1 MHEIITSPI
10 HPSEDA
16 VLLQDLQRGAPQA
29 FERLLDQY
37 QQPVYRFVYRLLDD
51 PADAPD
57 VTQEVFVKV
66 FRKVGEFRGDAGL
79 KTWIYRIAI
88 NEASNRRRWFA
99 RHRKNE
105 VSVDSAAEGAVAD
118 AEWFIDRRGT
128 PFDLLSREEVRIAI
142 HKTLGEI
149 DQRLRVAVILRDI
162 EGLSYNEIADTLQ
175 VSLGTVKSRILR
187 GREAMKS
194 KLRRELAV
202 ELPGAYVAQPE

>member
-1 MHEIITSPI
+1 LHEIITSLI
-10 HPSEDA
+10 RPSGDV

-37 QQPVYRFVYRLLDD
+37 QQPVYRFVYRLLED

-66 FRKVGEFRGDAGL
+66 FRKVGEFRGDASL

-105 VSVDSAAEGAVAD
+105 VSVDSAAEGAAAD
-118 AEWFIDRRGT
+118 ADWFIDRRGT
-128 PFDLLSREEVRIAI
+128 PFDLLSRAEVRIAI
-142 HKTLGEI
+142 GKTLGEI

-162 EGLSYNEIADTLQ
+162 EGLSYNEIADTIQ

>member
-1 MHEIITSPI
+1 MHEIVTSLL

-16 VLLQDLQRGAPQA
+16 ILLQDLQRGAPQA

-37 QQPVYRFVYRLLDD
+37 QQPVCRFVYRLLED

-66 FRKVGEFRGDAGL
+66 FRKVGEFRGDASL

-105 VSVDSAAEGAVAD
+105 VSVDSAAEGEVAD

-142 HKTLGEI
+142 RKTLGEI

-162 EGLSYNEIADTLQ
+162 EGLSYNEIADTLR

-194 KLRRELAV
+194 KLRRQLAV
-202 ELPGAYVAQPE
+202 ELPGAYVVQPE

>member
-37 QQPVYRFVYRLLDD
+37 QQPVYRFVYGLLED

-66 FRKVGEFRGDAGL
+66 FRKVGEFRGDADL

-105 VSVDSAAEGAVAD
+105 VSVDSAAEGVAAD
-118 AEWFIDRRGT
+118 ADWFIDRRGT
-128 PFDLLSREEVRIAI
+128 PFDLLSRAEVRIAI
-142 HKTLGEI
+142 RKTLGEI

>member
-1 MHEIITSPI
+1 LHEIITSLI
-10 HPSEDA
+10 RPSGDV

-37 QQPVYRFVYRLLDD
+37 QQPVYRFVYRLLED

-66 FRKVGEFRGDAGL
+66 FRKVGEFRGDASL

-105 VSVDSAAEGAVAD
+105 VSVDSAAELGVAD

-128 PFDLLSREEVRIAI
+128 PFDLLSRAEVRIAI
-142 HKTLGEI
+142 GKTLGEI

-162 EGLSYNEIADTLQ
+162 EGLSYNEIADTIQ

>member
-1 MHEIITSPI
+1 MHEIITSLI
-10 HPSEDA
+10 HPSGDV

-37 QQPVYRFVYRLLDD
+37 QQPVYRFVYGLLED

>member
-1 MHEIITSPI
+1 MHEIITSSI
-10 HPSEDA
+10 HPSEDGI
-16 VLLQDLQRGAPQA
+16 LLQDLQRGAPQA

-37 QQPVYRFVYRLLDD
+37 QQPVYRFVYRLLED

-66 FRKVGEFRGDAGL
+66 FRKVGEFRGDASL
-79 KTWIYRIAI
+79 NTWIYRIAI
-88 NEASNRRRWFA
+88 NEASNRRRWFT

-142 HKTLGEI
+142 RKTLGEI

-162 EGLSYNEIADTLQ
+162 EGLSYNEIADTLR

-202 ELPGAYVAQPE
+202 ELPGTYVAQPE

>member
-10 HPSEDA
+10 HPSGDA

-29 FERLLDQY
+29 FERLLDQF
-37 QQPVYRFVYRLLDD
+37 QQPVYRFVYGLLED

-105 VSVDSAAEGAVAD
+105 VSVDSAAEGAAAD
-118 AEWFIDRRGT
+118 ADWFIDRRGT
-128 PFDLLSREEVRIAI
+128 PFDLLSRAEVRIAI
-142 HKTLGEI
+142 GKTLGEI

-162 EGLSYNEIADTLQ
+162 EGLSYNEIAATLQ

-202 ELPGAYVAQPE
+202 ELPGAYVVQPE

>member
-1 MHEIITSPI
+1 MHEIITSSI
-10 HPSEDA
+10 HPSEDGI
-16 VLLQDLQRGAPQA
+16 LLQDLQRGAPQA

-37 QQPVYRFVYRLLDD
+37 QQPVYRFVYRLLED

-66 FRKVGEFRGDAGL
+66 FRKVGEFRGDASL

-105 VSVDSAAEGAVAD
+105 VSVDSAAEGVVAD

-142 HKTLGEI
+142 RKTLGEI

-202 ELPGAYVAQPE
+202 ELPGAYVVQPE

>member
-1 MHEIITSPI
+1 MHEIITSLI
-10 HPSEDA
+10 RPSGDA
-16 VLLQDLQRGAPQA
+16 ILLQDLQRGAPQA

-37 QQPVYRFVYRLLDD
+37 QQPVYRFVYRLLED

-105 VSVDSAAEGAVAD
+105 VSVDSAAEGALSD

-128 PFDLLSREEVRIAI
+128 PFDLLSRAEVRIAI

-202 ELPGAYVAQPE
+202 ELPGAYVVQPE

>member
-1 MHEIITSPI
+1 MHEIITSSI

-37 QQPVYRFVYRLLDD
+37 QQPVYRFVYGLLED
-51 PADAPD
+51 PADTPD

-66 FRKVGEFRGDAGL
+66 FRKVGEFRGDARL

-162 EGLSYNEIADTLQ
+162 EGLSYNEIADTMQ

>member
-1 MHEIITSPI
+1 MHEIITSSI

-37 QQPVYRFVYRLLDD
+37 QQPVYRFVYRLLED

-66 FRKVGEFRGDAGL
+66 FRKVGEFRGDASL
-79 KTWIYRIAI
+79 KTWIYRIAV
-88 NEASNRRRWFA
+88 NEASNRRRWFL

-105 VSVDSAAEGAVAD
+105 VSVNSAAEGAFAD
-118 AEWFIDRRGT
+118 ADWFIDRRGT
-128 PFDLLSREEVRIAI
+128 PFDLLSREEMRVAI
-142 HKTLGEI
+142 NKTLGEI
-149 DQRLRVAVILRDI
+149 DHRLRSAVILRDI
-162 EGLSYNEIADTLQ
+162 EGLSYNEIAAALQ

-202 ELPGAYVAQPE
+202 ELPRAYVAQPE

>member
-1 MHEIITSPI
+1 MHEIITSSI
-10 HPSEDA
+10 HPSKD
-16 VLLQDLQRGAPQA
+16 VILLQDLQRGAPQA

-37 QQPVYRFVYRLLDD
+37 QQPVYRFVYRLLED

-57 VTQEVFVKV
+57 VTQDVFVKV
-66 FRKVGEFRGDAGL
+66 FRKFGEFRGDASL
-79 KTWIYRIAI
+79 KTWIYRIAV

-105 VSVDSAAEGAVAD
+105 VSVDAFAEGEMAD
-118 AEWFIDRRGT
+118 ANWFIDRRGT
-128 PFDLLSREEVRIAI
+128 PFDLLSREEVRVAI
-142 HKTLGEI
+142 RKALGEL

-162 EGLSYNEIADTLQ
+162 EGLSYNGIADTLE

-194 KLRRELAV
+194 KLRRELAA
-202 ELPGAYVAQPE
+202 ELPGAYVTQPE

>member
-1 MHEIITSPI
+1 M
-10 HPSEDA
+10 
-16 VLLQDLQRGAPQA
+16 LQDLQRGAPQA

-37 QQPVYRFVYRLLDD
+37 QQPVYRFVCGLLED

-66 FRKVGEFRGDAGL
+66 FRKVGEFRGDASL

-105 VSVDSAAEGAVAD
+105 VSVDTAAEGAAAD
-118 AEWFIDRRGT
+118 ADWFIDRRGT

-162 EGLSYNEIADTLQ
+162 EGLSYNEIADTIQ

>member
-1 MHEIITSPI
+1 MHEIITSLI
-10 HPSEDA
+10 RPSGDV

-37 QQPVYRFVYRLLDD
+37 QQPVYRFVYRLLED

-57 VTQEVFVKV
+57 VTQDVFVKV

-105 VSVDSAAEGAVAD
+105 VSVDSAAELGVAD

-202 ELPGAYVAQPE
+202 ELPGAYVVQPE

>member
-1 MHEIITSPI
+1 MHEIITSSI

-16 VLLQDLQRGAPQA
+16 ILLQDLQRGAPQA

-37 QQPVYRFVYRLLDD
+37 QQPVYRFVYGLLED

-66 FRKVGEFRGDAGL
+66 FRKVGEFRGDASL

-105 VSVDSAAEGAVAD
+105 VSVDTAAEGAAAD
-118 AEWFIDRRGT
+118 ADWFIDRRGT
-128 PFDLLSREEVRIAI
+128 PFDLLSRAEVRIAI
-142 HKTLGEI
+142 RKTLGEI

-162 EGLSYNEIADTLQ
+162 EGLSYNEIADTIQ

>member
-1 MHEIITSPI
+1 MHEIITSTI
-10 HPSEDA
+10 HPSEDV
-16 VLLQDLQRGAPQA
+16 VLLQDLQRDAPQA
-29 FERLLDQY
+29 FERLLDKY

-51 PADAPD
+51 PNDAPD

-66 FRKVGEFRGDAGL
+66 FRKVGEFRGDASL
-79 KTWIYRIAI
+79 KTWIYRIAV
-88 NEASNRRRWFA
+88 NEASNRCRWFV

-105 VSVDSAAEGAVAD
+105 VSVDSAVEGMAAD
-118 AEWFIDRRGT
+118 ADWFIDRRGT
-128 PFDLLSREEVRIAI
+128 PFDLLSCEEVRAAI

-162 EGLSYNEIADTLQ
+162 EGLAYSEIADTLQ

-202 ELPGAYVAQPE
+202 ELPGAYVVQAE

>member
-1 MHEIITSPI
+1 LHEIITSSI

-16 VLLQDLQRGAPQA
+16 ILLQDLQRGAPQA

-37 QQPVYRFVYRLLDD
+37 QQPVYRFVYRLLED

-66 FRKVGEFRGDAGL
+66 FRKVGEFRGDASL

-105 VSVDSAAEGAVAD
+105 VSVDSAAEGAAAD
-118 AEWFIDRRGT
+118 ADWFIDRRGT
-128 PFDLLSREEVRIAI
+128 PFDLLSRAEVRIAI
-142 HKTLGEI
+142 GKTLGEI

>member
-1 MHEIITSPI
+1 M
-10 HPSEDA
+10 

-37 QQPVYRFVYRLLDD
+37 QQPVYRFVYRLLED

-66 FRKVGEFRGDAGL
+66 FRKIGEFRGDASL
-79 KTWIYRIAI
+79 KTWVYRIAV

-105 VSVDSAAEGAVAD
+105 VSVDSFAEGAMAD
-118 AEWFIDRRGT
+118 ADWFIDRRGT
-128 PFDLLSREEVRIAI
+128 PFDLLSREEVRVTI

-202 ELPGAYVAQPE
+202 ELPGAYAAQPE

>member
-1 MHEIITSPI
+1 MHEFITSSI
-10 HPSEDA
+10 HPPEDV

-37 QQPVYRFVYRLLDD
+37 QQPVYRFVYRLLED

-57 VTQEVFVKV
+57 VTQDVFVKV
-66 FRKVGEFRGDAGL
+66 FRKVGEFRGEASL
-79 KTWIYRIAI
+79 KTWIYRIAV
-88 NEASNRRRWFA
+88 NEASNRRRWFL

-105 VSVDSAAEGAVAD
+105 VSVDAFAEGELAD
-118 AEWFIDRRGT
+118 ATWFIDRRGT
-128 PFDLLSREEVRIAI
+128 PFDLLSRAEVRVAI
-142 HKTLGEI
+142 RKALGEL
-149 DQRLRVAVILRDI
+149 DHRLRVSVVLRDI
-162 EGLSYNEIADTLQ
+162 ECLSYNEIADTLQ

-202 ELPGAYVAQPE
+202 DLPAVYIAQPE

>member
-1 MHEIITSPI
+1 MHEIITSSI
-10 HPSEDA
+10 HPSEDT

-37 QQPVYRFVYRLLDD
+37 QQPVYRFVYRLLED

-66 FRKVGEFRGDAGL
+66 FRKVGEFRGDASL

-105 VSVDSAAEGAVAD
+105 VSVDSAAELGVAD

-202 ELPGAYVAQPE
+202 ELPGAYVVQPE

>member
-1 MHEIITSPI
+1 MHEIITSLI
-10 HPSEDA
+10 RPSGDV

-37 QQPVYRFVYRLLDD
+37 QQPVYRFVYRLLED

-66 FRKVGEFRGDAGL
+66 FRKVGEFRGDASL

-105 VSVDSAAEGAVAD
+105 VSVDSAAELGVAD

-202 ELPGAYVAQPE
+202 ELPGAYVVQPE

>member
-1 MHEIITSPI
+1 MHEIITSLI
-10 HPSEDA
+10 RPSGDA
-16 VLLQDLQRGAPQA
+16 ILLQDLQRGAPQA

-37 QQPVYRFVYRLLDD
+37 QQPVYRFVYRLLED

-66 FRKVGEFRGDAGL
+66 FRKVGEFRGDGGL

-105 VSVDSAAEGAVAD
+105 VSVDSAAEGTLAD
-118 AEWFIDRRGT
+118 AEWFIDQRGT
-128 PFDLLSREEVRIAI
+128 PFDLLSRAEVRIAI

-202 ELPGAYVAQPE
+202 ELPGAYVVQPE

>member
-1 MHEIITSPI
+1 M
-10 HPSEDA
+10 
-16 VLLQDLQRGAPQA
+16 VLLQDLQRDAPQA
-29 FERLLDQY
+29 FERLLDKY

-51 PADAPD
+51 LNDAPD

-66 FRKVGEFRGDAGL
+66 FRKVGEFRGDASL

-88 NEASNRRRWFA
+88 NEASNRRRWFL

-105 VSVDSAAEGAVAD
+105 VSVDSAVEGTAAD
-118 AEWFIDRRGT
+118 VDWFIDRRGT
-128 PFDLLSREEVRIAI
+128 PFDLLSREEVRAAI

-162 EGLSYNEIADTLQ
+162 EGLAYNEIADTLQ

-194 KLRRELAV
+194 KLRRELAA
-202 ELPGAYVAQPE
+202 ELPGAYVVQAE

>member
-1 MHEIITSPI
+1 LHEIITSSI

-16 VLLQDLQRGAPQA
+16 ILLQDLQRGAPQA

-37 QQPVYRFVYRLLDD
+37 QQPVYRFVCGLLED

-66 FRKVGEFRGDAGL
+66 FRKVGEFRGDASL

-105 VSVDSAAEGAVAD
+105 VSVDTAAEGAAAD
-118 AEWFIDRRGT
+118 ADWFIDRRGT
-128 PFDLLSREEVRIAI
+128 PFDLLSRAEVRIAI
-142 HKTLGEI
+142 GKTLGEI

-162 EGLSYNEIADTLQ
+162 EGLSYNEIADTIQ